1 MRNLH
6 LVTRLPQQLQ
16 LQLDGETLIASAV
29 DAERRRAFFAS
40 SDNFIYTVQLPAS
53 STQGQE
59 PLQWSKIATQHSDVD
74 EVVLEPGD
82 CIVAMDYLMERE
94 SLLLGSSA
102 GCLLL
107 YNVEEKTTE
116 VVGRLEGGVN
126 TIASSPDGAL
136 LSVTTG
142 LGQLLVITQDWEVLS
157 ETSLDPQATS
167 AIPVVRSKA
176 QFLGGEMGRKL
187 HSSSDAKNFMGAPLD
202 WMPSGAKV
210 ATAHDRRTE
219 GKCPLIVF
227 YEKNGLERS
236 HFSIDEPAEA
246 VIHAL
251 KWNCNSEILAALVSS
266 EQHDVIKIWSCR
278 NNHWYLKHELR
289 YTKDER
295 VKFFWDPTKP
305 MLLIC
310 WTLGGKVI
318 IHSSFTFYSSAYG
331 TTERIMSHLL
341 VTTKQ
346 DLLYIVDVS
355 EIFLKDN
362 ELTIGIHALAQRR
375 FKDAMDMVR
384 RHRIDFNIIVDYCG
398 CSAFIELAAD
408 FVKQVNNLSHITE
421 FVCSVKNSNVSSKLY
436 EAYIS
441 FPDQGAVPM
450 GDANKVTSVLMAV
463 RKALEEQ
470 IEESSSRELC
480 VLTTLARSE
489 PPLLEEALN
498 RIKVTRE
505 LELLGLDDD
514 RRKLYPSAEESLK
527 HLLWLTDTEAVFGA
541 ALGLYD
547 LNLAAIVAL
556 NSQKDPKEFLPFL
569 KSLECLPPAVMRYT
583 IDLRLGRYESA
594 LRNIVSAGNEYH
606 KDFMKLLH
614 ANPQLFP
621 LGLQLFHEPDKRNE
635 ILEAWGDHLSEE
647 KCFGDAALTYQC
659 CSSYQK
665 SLKAYR
671 ACGDWRGVFTV
682 AGLLELEKEEITQL
696 AHELCDEFQ
705 ALGKPGDAARVAL
718 EYCSDAER
726 GVSYYIMAREWEEA
740 LRVAYMRSGHD
751 LVGTVR
757 DAASECAT
765 SLISEYQEGL
775 LKVGKYL
782 ARYVAVRQRRL
793 SLAAKLKS
801 EDRFYDVEDD
811 NISEVGTSFSEMSAY
826 TTSPGEEMALVE
838 HLKGMALTG
847 SAEKELKSLLVV
859 LIQLGKEECA
869 RQLQL
874 AADNFEVSQRAA
886 VKLTEDTEAA
896 AKVKAAHCLSTRRD
910 TQVVYVDPTTGALRY
925 LGKHGED
932 AFDSEA
938 AALNYITDG
947 SRILSKSTT
956 YAKAVLGYAVLGSY
970 ALLLVATQLSS
981 TVPNLPGGGCIYT
994 IAESQWIKIQLQNPQ
1009 PQGIGEQKNIR
1020 ELADLDIDG
1029 KYYFSETRDITRPFP
1044 SRMTL
1049 WEPDEEFVWNEW
1061 LSKPFKDIGLPGHC
1075 VILLQGFAEC
1085 RNFGGAGQQGGLVAL
1100 IARRSRLHPGTRYLA
1115 RGLNACS
1122 GTGNE
1127 VLSRPSGC
1135 MLKPVPS
1142 ITPVADGGSSLLS
1155 FKKKDLIWHVKDFR
1169 SCRYVSKGKGLNFE
1183 EMMKL
1188 EIKRLHLG
1196 LSAAERDRA
1205 LLSIGVIPATVDPNH
1220 SVDYPYLLKLSS
1232 LADNLALLGHAVLED
1247 RVNASIGLEKG
1258 SEHTID
1264 FWNLSENDESCYDGA
1279 CEVRV
1284 ESAHDSEPLFSL
1296 LAPLGS
1302 GNYKS
1307 YWKAPGDNTSVEF
1320 SIVLGGLSDVAG
1332 VAIIVSSCGYSTSDC
1347 PIIPVEAERLRD
1359 NDLVLE
1365 QYLLPNSPG
1374 IAGFR
1379 LDFFNV
1385 IRPRVT
1391 HSPSSSELDT
1401 REFSLTRLEDG
1412 YVNQAILC
1420 MQVTIVK
1427 ESGKLV
1433 VEEYRLP
1440 EVKANT
1446 PLYFDFPDL
1455 QQDVRCVIFRLLGD
1469 VTAFVDDISELDGLN
1484 FRNLPLAS
1492 GLSLSNKIKLYYY
1505 ADTYEMGKIGSFSA
1519 V

>member
-157 ETSLDPQATS
+157 ETSLDPQIQSSISWRGDGKYFAT
-167 AIPVVRSKA
+167 
-176 QFLGGEMGRKL
+176 LGALDGACGPTKLTIWERESGKL

-318 IHSSFTFYSSAYG
+318 IHRFGWTTAVSETSVALVIDGSHVLVTPLNLGLMPPPMSLFQLAFPCAVNEISFASSNSKTLLAAYLSNGSLCVVELPAQDTWEEFEGNKISVDPCCSDFTLDTCMHLTWIDTHTLIGICCYSVQYCSTPIGSIETSNMVDKHDPLFSVNEIELVCSEDYMPGSVSASGWQARISKKVPLQSSVMGVSPNPAKKGSAFIQISGGRILEYCSSLNLLKMCVPAQSSQVDSDHGFPASCPWMTAVLCHENGMAQPFLFGLDDNSKLYMGKRLLSNNCSSFTFYSSAYG

-362 ELTIGIHALAQRR
+362 ELTIGIHVSSHPRGKQSKEHITVWEKGAKLVGVLHGDEAAVIMQTTRGNLECTYPRKLVLVSIFQALAQRR

-826 TTSPGEEMALVE
+826 TTSRVPRLCPAAPVNHEVRDGKKKVARYELEGWQPAFLVSNWVFLLCGLWTDLVILYVCSPGEEMALVE

-886 VKLTEDTEAA
+886 VKLTEDTVCND
-896 AKVKAAHCLSTRRD
+896 KVDENTHTLEHYIRMLRVPGSIHSQTGSWRIKALS
-910 TQVVYVDPTTGALRY
+910 P
-925 LGKHGED
+925 
-932 AFDSEA
+932 
-938 AALNYITDG
+938 
-947 SRILSKSTT
+947 
-956 YAKAVLGYAVLGSY
+956 
-970 ALLLVATQLSS
+970 
-981 TVPNLPGGGCIYT
+981 P
-994 IAESQWIKIQLQNPQ
+994 
-1009 PQGIGEQKNIR
+1009 
-1020 ELADLDIDG
+1020 
-1029 KYYFSETRDITRPFP
+1029 
-1044 SRMTL
+1044 
-1049 WEPDEEFVWNEW
+1049 
-1061 LSKPFKDIGLPGHC
+1061 
-1075 VILLQGFAEC
+1075 
-1085 RNFGGAGQQGGLVAL
+1085 
-1100 IARRSRLHPGTRYLA
+1100 
-1115 RGLNACS
+1115 
-1122 GTGNE
+1122 
-1127 VLSRPSGC
+1127 
-1135 MLKPVPS
+1135 
-1142 ITPVADGGSSLLS
+1142 
-1155 FKKKDLIWHVKDFR
+1155 
-1169 SCRYVSKGKGLNFE
+1169 
-1183 EMMKL
+1183 
-1188 EIKRLHLG
+1188 
-1196 LSAAERDRA
+1196 
-1205 LLSIGVIPATVDPNH
+1205 
-1220 SVDYPYLLKLSS
+1220 
-1232 LADNLALLGHAVLED
+1232 
-1247 RVNASIGLEKG
+1247 
-1258 SEHTID
+1258 
-1264 FWNLSENDESCYDGA
+1264 
-1279 CEVRV
+1279 
-1284 ESAHDSEPLFSL
+1284 
-1296 LAPLGS
+1296 
-1302 GNYKS
+1302 
-1307 YWKAPGDNTSVEF
+1307 
-1320 SIVLGGLSDVAG
+1320 
-1332 VAIIVSSCGYSTSDC
+1332 
-1347 PIIPVEAERLRD
+1347 
-1359 NDLVLE
+1359 
-1365 QYLLPNSPG
+1365 
-1374 IAGFR
+1374 
-1379 LDFFNV
+1379 
-1385 IRPRVT
+1385 
-1391 HSPSSSELDT
+1391 
-1401 REFSLTRLEDG
+1401 
-1412 YVNQAILC
+1412 
-1420 MQVTIVK
+1420 
-1427 ESGKLV
+1427 
-1433 VEEYRLP
+1433 
-1440 EVKANT
+1440 
-1446 PLYFDFPDL
+1446 
-1455 QQDVRCVIFRLLGD
+1455 
-1469 VTAFVDDISELDGLN
+1469 
-1484 FRNLPLAS
+1484 
-1492 GLSLSNKIKLYYY
+1492 
-1505 ADTYEMGKIGSFSA
+1505 
-1519 V
+1519 